1 MPSVDYNRAIPNV
14 RGPIGLRALC
24 WKEGQDAFL
33 SPAYAVRWERS
44 GLLMAACQHGCKD
57 IPGDHCRCGVYI
69 ALFPWLAKQY
79 LRGQGSALFL
89 VEGCG
94 KTRIPTQDLRGFRAE
109 QGYVLAAIVFEP
121 QVRGNPEKLTGQDLT
136 AFYGAQYFDVPVI
149 ALAEARESIQQQWNA
164 LGHQLPIDKGGY

>member
-1 MPSVDYNRAIPNV
+1 MPSVEYNRAIPNV

-44 GLLMAACQHGCKD
+44 GLLIATCQHGCRE

-94 KTRIPTQDLRGFRAE
+94 KTRIPTQELRGFRAE
-109 QGYVLAAIVFEP
+109 QGYVLAAVVSEP
-121 QVRGNPEKLTGQDLT
+121 KVRGNPEKLTGQDLT

-149 ALAEARESIQQQWNA
+149 TMAEARESIQQQWEA